1 MNLIMKHSYLFFIL
15 FCFTACGQPHNNNVD
30 SSFGNPI
37 PDSICFFFPIDET
50 IYISKFLPLGLS
62 QKSTNL
68 SVCCKYHLVVSKDNI
83 DFDNIKDFAEK
94 HFIQKLCD
102 TSKLVILKDRDFD
115 KREQLDSSYINAQI
129 SNIIPD
135 FRMGSVYEPNNVDSL
150 WVDSTTK
157 TGLSEGY
164 LLYVIKSGNTFVLD
178 DNWDCNRMW
187 LPSHLQHGYR
197 SGIAINPDNEYV
209 VFWCIAW

>member
-1 MNLIMKHSYLFFIL
+1 MRYSFLVFIL
-15 FCFTACGQPHNNNVD
+15 ACFVACGQPRGNKVIT
-30 SSFGNPI
+30 SAGNPI
-37 PDSICFFFPIDET
+37 LDSICFFFPTDET

-62 QKSTNL
+62 QKCTNP
-68 SVCCKYHLVVSKDNI
+68 SVCCKYILVVSKDNL
-83 DFDNIKDFAEK
+83 DFDYIKDFAEK
-94 HFIQKLCD
+94 YSIQKLTD

-115 KREQLDSSYINAQI
+115 KREQLDSSYVNAQI

-157 TGLSEGY
+157 IGLSEGY

-197 SGIAINPDNEYV
+197 SGIAINPNNEYV
-209 VFWCIAW
+209 IFWCIAW